1 MIVWSTSGHVSRK
14 RLIEFQKS
22 KGSETVSSETLKVM
36 KAGL

>member
-1 MIVWSTSGHVSRK
+1 MEHLGTRINK

-36 KAGL
+36 KVGL